1 MYVVNKITGEK
12 QTAVITEINAAEIA
26 EINKTKR
33 FDFNWNKEK
42 NFHTYKLTVEGKEE
56 PIGLISIEERPQD
69 YALEVR
75 LLAASKENVGKSQN
89 YSRIAGYLIAFACR
103 QAFKKGFGGYVC
115 LKPKTK
121 LERHYMQQYGLQS
134 TKMYLITEGENSLK
148 LIQEYYEDKQ
158 EGN

>member
-1 MYVVNKITGEK
+1 MYVLNKITGEK
-12 QTAVITEINAAEIA
+12 QTATIIKIDAAEISQ
-26 EINKTKR
+26 INKTRR

-42 NFHTYKLTVEGKEE
+42 KFYVYKLTVEGKEE
-56 PIGLISIEERPQD
+56 PIGLLSVEERPQD
-69 YALEVR
+69 YALEIR

-89 YSRIAGYLIAFACR
+89 YSRIAGCLIAFICR
-103 QAFKKGFGGYVC
+103 EAFKNGFGGFVC

-121 LERHYMQQYGLQS
+121 LERHYMQQYGFQS
-134 TKMYLITEGENSLK
+134 TRMYLVTEEENSLK

>member
-1 MYVVNKITGEK
+1 MYVLNKITGEK
-12 QTAVITEINAAEIA
+12 QWATITKIDAAEIA
-26 EINKTKR
+26 QINKTRR

-89 YSRIAGYLIAFACR
+89 YSRIAGCLIAFACR